1 MSTLQKHAQS
11 IQALH
16 KCFLPLKNPFENIY
30 RISDPKMKSYT
41 YQIFHNDWRSKLDNS
56 IKGETY
62 KKFKTNMKLEPYL
75 GYLNR
80 KERVSLTKLRVSD
93 HNLMI
98 EEGRRKRPKIPR
110 ENRTCKMCPNSIED
124 ESHFLMNCK
133 LYASRNRMF
142 HHIES
147 ICPAFRTLNDEQK
160 FNYLMSQ
167 ENEHITM
174 SLAKNVHEWCQ
185 LRAFLDLYFFQ
196 P

>member
-1 MSTLQKHAQS
+1 
-11 IQALH
+11 
-16 KCFLPLKNPFENIY
+16 
-30 RISDPKMKSYT
+30 MKSYS
-41 YQIFHNDWRSKLDNS
+41 YQIFHDDWRSKLDNS

-75 GYLNR
+75 SYLNR
-80 KERVSLTKLRVSD
+80 KERRSLIKLRVSD

-98 EEGRRKRPKIPR
+98 EEGRRRRPKLPR
-110 ENRTCKMCPNSIED
+110 ENRTCKMCPTSIED
-124 ESHFLMNCK
+124 ESHFLTTCK

-147 ICPAFRTLNDEQK
+147 ICPAFTTLDNEQK

-167 ENEHITM
+167 ENEDITI
-174 SLAKNVHEWCQ
+174 SLAKNIHEWQQ
-185 LRAFLDLYFFQ
+185 LRALLDLYFFQ